1 MINVRVSIATVN
13 HHYKTFKG
21 VIFAGGR
28 VLTKNSQDSKKA
40 GLGSFIFVGCLIIGV
55 GVGIGFNLMPAAVI
69 IGFGVG
75 LIAMGIARY
84 KTGKW

>member
-1 MINVRVSIATVN
+1 LVNVRVSIATVN
-13 HHYKTFKG
+13 RHYKTFKG

-28 VLTKNSQDSKKA
+28 VLAKNSQDSKKS
-40 GLGSFIFVGCLIIGV
+40 GLGSFIFVGCLVIGV

>member
-1 MINVRVSIATVN
+1 MARGENEA
-13 HHYKTFKG
+13 
-21 VIFAGGR
+21 
-28 VLTKNSQDSKKA
+28 KKH
-40 GLGSFIFVGCLIIGV
+40 GLGSFVFMGCLIIGL
-55 GVGIGFNLMPAAVI
+55 GVGIGFNFMPAALI

>member
-1 MINVRVSIATVN
+1 MANN
-13 HHYKTFKG
+13 DKEDKKT
-21 VIFAGGR
+21 
-28 VLTKNSQDSKKA
+28 
-40 GLGSFIFVGCLIIGV
+40 GLGSFVFVGCLIIGL
-55 GVGIGFNLMPAAVI
+55 GVGIGFNLMPAAII

>member
-1 MINVRVSIATVN
+1 MASEDKEN
-13 HHYKTFKG
+13 K
-21 VIFAGGR
+21 
-28 VLTKNSQDSKKA
+28 QP
-40 GLGSFIFVGCLIIGV
+40 GLGSFIFVGCLIIGL
-55 GVGIGFNLMPAAVI
+55 GVAIGFDLMPAAII

>member
-1 MINVRVSIATVN
+1 MADEKRGS
-13 HHYKTFKG
+13 
-21 VIFAGGR
+21 
-28 VLTKNSQDSKKA
+28 DKA
-40 GLGSFIFVGCLIIGV
+40 GLSSYIFVGCLIIGL
-55 GVGIGFNLMPAAVI
+55 GVAIGFDLMPAAII